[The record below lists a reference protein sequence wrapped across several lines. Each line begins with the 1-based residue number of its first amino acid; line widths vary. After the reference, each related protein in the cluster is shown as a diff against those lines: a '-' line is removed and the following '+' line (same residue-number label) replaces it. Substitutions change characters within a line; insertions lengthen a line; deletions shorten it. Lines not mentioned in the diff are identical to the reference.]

1 MNTQITSDFAILIKL
16 AQTIDMGALLTKEDI
31 NNIFINW
38 NNVLTKLNRKRKIK
52 IKLYRLLYNLI
63 NDILDYY
70 TGLALSDM
78 KYKLSIEP
86 YNIYVFLEKL

>member
-1 MNTQITSDFAILIKL
+1 MNTQITSDFSILIKL
-16 AQTIDMGALLTKEDI
+16 AQTIDMGVLLTKEDI
-31 NNIFINW
+31 NIIFINW
-38 NNVLTKLNRKRKIK
+38 HNVLTKLNRKRKIK

-70 TGLALSDM
+70 TGLALADM